1 MSCPFL
7 TALPPPSPLPSPQA
21 LQQSLPLHGV
31 SHLSRLGLYTQ
42 ACPHLPHYLEELV
55 GSCPALEQ
63 LMLVAG
69 WGPVNRRAQAMA
81 GGARLL
87 RLMLAQV
94 TGLAGV
100 QSMEVWM
107 EMWTEV

>member
-1 MSCPFL
+1 M
-7 TALPPPSPLPSPQA
+7 
-21 LQQSLPLHGV
+21 

-42 ACPHLPHYLEELV
+42 ACPNLPHYLEELV

-69 WGPVNRRAQAMA
+69 WGPVNRRAQALA

-94 TGLAGV
+94 SGV
-100 QSMEVWM
+100 RGVEAWTDV
-107 EMWTEV
+107 WTEV